1 MCSQIFSK
9 ATSVSA
15 GNFRAPTECVA
26 SFKVLITGN
35 LTTHDFFVKKF
46 ERALLQTVEFNRLRR
61 FGRLRDFSRSCFSLA
76 CAARIIFLPKA
87 GGQQR
92 RFAGVFDRRR
102 RILYVWF
109 GRRSSSMDPDDYD
122 PIAAALKED
131 IGKGDITTE
140 FFVPEALHASGRI
153 VAHEPAVVAGTA
165 TAAEIFR
172 KIDPET
178 NVQIVRPD
186 GEAVPPGDVVIE
198 VRGLARSILKAER
211 VALNFL
217 QRLCGVATLT
227 RQFVDAVGNHPAKIL
242 DTRKTT
248 PGLRAL
254 EKAAVV
260 AGGGVNHR
268 SGLFDMVLVKDNHLA
283 ALNGLSGFSDQIRRL
298 RTERPNVRI
307 EVEADDLEQARAFV
321 EIDGIDVILLDN
333 MVPAQIRE
341 ALALRKNNI
350 KFEASG
356 GITLK
361 NVRRVAATGVDYISI
376 GALTNA
382 ARAIDLGLEMNHVHG

>member
-1 MCSQIFSK
+1 M
-9 ATSVSA
+9 
-15 GNFRAPTECVA
+15 
-26 SFKVLITGN
+26 
-35 LTTHDFFVKKF
+35 
-46 ERALLQTVEFNRLRR
+46 
-61 FGRLRDFSRSCFSLA
+61 
-76 CAARIIFLPKA
+76 ARPYLMKP
-87 GGQQR
+87 
-92 RFAGVFDRRR
+92 DR
-102 RILYVWF
+102 
-109 GRRSSSMDPDDYD
+109 YD

-131 IGKGDITTE
+131 IGQGDITTD
-140 FFVPEALHASGRI
+140 FFVPETLHATGRI
-153 VAHEPAVVAGTA
+153 IAREKAIVAG
-165 TAAEIFR
+165 AAAAADVFR
-172 KIDPET
+172 QVDPSIE
-178 NVQIVRPD
+178 VRIIRAD
-186 GEAVPPGDVVIE
+186 GTEVAAGDVVIE

-217 QRLCGVATLT
+217 QRLCGIATLT

-248 PGLRAL
+248 PGLRVL

-283 ALNGLSGFSDQIRRL
+283 ALGGLSGFADQIRRL
-298 RTERPNVRI
+298 RKERPNIRI
-307 EVEADDLEQARAFV
+307 EVEADDLDQARAFV

-341 ALALRKNNI
+341 ALALRRNHI

-361 NVRRVAATGVDYISI
+361 SVKRVAATGVDFISI

-382 ARAIDLGLEMNHVHG
+382 ARAIDIGMEMTHVPG

>member
-1 MCSQIFSK
+1 M
-9 ATSVSA
+9 
-15 GNFRAPTECVA
+15 N
-26 SFKVLITGN
+26 
-35 LTTHDFFVKKF
+35 
-46 ERALLQTVEFNRLRR
+46 
-61 FGRLRDFSRSCFSLA
+61 
-76 CAARIIFLPKA
+76 
-87 GGQQR
+87 
-92 RFAGVFDRRR
+92 
-102 RILYVWF
+102 
-109 GRRSSSMDPDDYD
+109 PDDYD

-140 FFVPEALHASGRI
+140 FFVPETLQANGRI
-153 VAHEPAVVAGTA
+153 VVREPAVVAGTG

-172 KIDPET
+172 KIDPAT
-178 NVQIVRPD
+178 DVQIVHAD
-186 GEAVPPGDVVIE
+186 GDAVEAGNIVIE

-217 QRLCGVATLT
+217 QRLCGIATLT
-227 RQFVDAVGNHPAKIL
+227 RQFVDAVGNHAAKIL

-268 SGLFDMVLVKDNHLA
+268 FGLYDMVLVKDNHLA
-283 ALNGLSGFSDQIRRL
+283 ALAGLSSFGDRIRQL
-298 RTERPNVRI
+298 RQERPNIRI
-307 EVEADDLEQARAFV
+307 EVEADDLEQVRAFV
-321 EIDGIDVILLDN
+321 EMDGIDVILLDN
-333 MVPAQIRE
+333 MTPAQIRE
-341 ALALRKNNI
+341 AVALKRDNI

-376 GALTNA
+376 GALTSS
-382 ARAIDLGLEMNHVHG
+382 ARSIDITLEMTHVPG

>member
-1 MCSQIFSK
+1 M
-9 ATSVSA
+9 T
-15 GNFRAPTECVA
+15 
-26 SFKVLITGN
+26 
-35 LTTHDFFVKKF
+35 
-46 ERALLQTVEFNRLRR
+46 
-61 FGRLRDFSRSCFSLA
+61 
-76 CAARIIFLPKA
+76 
-87 GGQQR
+87 
-92 RFAGVFDRRR
+92 
-102 RILYVWF
+102 
-109 GRRSSSMDPDDYD
+109 PDDYD

-131 IGKGDITTE
+131 LGNGDITTE
-140 FFVPEALHASGRI
+140 FFVPEALQARGRI
-153 VAHEPAVVAGTA
+153 VAREPAVVAGTA
-165 TAAEIFR
+165 AAAEVFR
-172 KIDPET
+172 KIDPAT
-178 NVQIVRPD
+178 DVQIVHPD
-186 GEAVPPGDVVIE
+186 SDAVVAGDVIIE
-198 VRGLARSILKAER
+198 VRGLARSVLKAER

-254 EKAAVV
+254 QKAAVV

-268 SGLFDMVLVKDNHLA
+268 SGLYDMVLVKDNHLA
-283 ALNGLSGFSDQIRRL
+283 ALGGLSGFADQIRRL
-298 RTERPNVRI
+298 REEQPNIRI

-341 ALALRKNNI
+341 ALALRRNNI

-361 NVRRVAATGVDYISI
+361 NVRRIAATGVDYISI
-376 GALTNA
+376 GALTNSA
-382 ARAIDLGLEMNHVHG
+382 PAVDLGLEMTHDHR